1 MRWFVETAIGLLF
14 VVSAILVTL
23 AVAVGVMRFV
33 FGGGLAVDCTPRTH
47 RERPHILLQIRHGHV
62 DGLGEYSYAAELG
75 RLPILTR

>member
-1 MRWFVETAIGLLF
+1 MAAPVI
-14 VVSAILVTL
+14 IY
-23 AVAVGVMRFV
+23 RFV
-33 FGGGLAVDCTPRTH
+33 LGFPLPGIDTHVDCTPRTH